1 MKRARLPMSV
11 VAAFILALTSAPIV
25 RAQDYPIRTVTII
38 APFAVGGTINSVARV
53 LAPKLGQRLGK
64 PFVIENRP
72 GDGTVSAAT
81 ALAKATPDGHT
92 LMQAT
97 SGTLATNVTIYRKL
111 PYDPANDIVS
121 VALICSIP
129 LALVVKSSLPVH
141 SVADLIKLAKERP
154 LSYGSAGPGAFTHLT
169 AELFSTAVGIKMT
182 HLPYTGS
189 APALDALVAGHVQ
202 LMFTD
207 LAPSLPL
214 IRRGKLR
221 ALGITTAG
229 RAAAAP
235 DIPPLAEVGVPGYD
249 AAAWSMLIAPAKTPR
264 PILTRL
270 NAEVNAVVNTAEV
283 KQQLVNLGINPIGR
297 GSLDELQAFVKAEAI
312 RWGKVLQEAG
322 LAGSE

>member
-1 MKRARLPMSV
+1 MKRARLSV
-11 VAAFILALTSAPIV
+11 PILATLIFTLTSAPIV

-38 APFAVGGTINSVARV
+38 VPFAVGGTINSVARV

-64 PFVIENRP
+64 PFSIENRP

-97 SGTLATNVTIYRKL
+97 SSTLVTNVTIYRKL

-129 LALVVKSSLPVH
+129 LALVVKPSMPVH
-141 SVADLIKLAKERP
+141 SVADLIKLANERP
-154 LSYGSAGPGAFTHLT
+154 LSYGSAGPGSFTHLT
-169 AELFSTAVGIKMT
+169 AELFSTGVGIKMT
-182 HLPYTGS
+182 HIPYTGS
-189 APALDALVAGHVQ
+189 APALNALVAGQIQ

-207 LAPSLPL
+207 LGPSLPL

-221 ALGITTAG
+221 ALGITTAE

-235 DIPPLAEVGVPGYD
+235 EIPPLAEVGVPGYD
-249 AAAWSMLIAPAKTPR
+249 AAAWAMLVAPAKTPR

-270 NAEVNAVVNTAEV
+270 NAEVNAIVYTPEV
-283 KQQLVNLGINPIGR
+283 KQQLVNLGVNPIGR
-297 GSLDELQAFVKAEAI
+297 GSLDELQAFVKAEVI
-312 RWGKVLQEAG
+312 RWGKVVQEAG